1 MCGRIDAHDPVGVNN
16 LVSVLDVVIPKDRFP
31 PRYNVA
37 PGTML
42 ATVCYKVDFEVA
54 SMHWGIVPHWAK
66 PGQFERPLINAR
78 AETIHEKPSFKKLV
92 ARTRVIVPVN
102 GFYEWRRTEG
112 NKATFYFKSDNQHA
126 LALAGIYQINRE
138 GEMQCC
144 LITTE
149 ANDVMRPVHDRMPA
163 LIPQDAMQDWLRSE
177 DTHVIDALM
186 KPAADDSIAAVEV
199 SSYVNNAHNDGEKC
213 INPHFSP
220 DEQALT

>member
-31 PRYNVA
+31 TRYNVA
-37 PGTML
+37 PSATV
-42 ATVCYKVDFEVA
+42 ATVCYKVDYEVA
-54 SMHWGIVPHWAK
+54 DMHWGIVPHWAK

-112 NKATFYFKSDNQHA
+112 NKATFYFKSGNQDA

-144 LITTE
+144 LITTCLLYTSPSPR
-149 ANDVMRPVHDRMPA
+149 DQRPNLVFR
-163 LIPQDAMQDWLRSE
+163 
-177 DTHVIDALM
+177 LM
-186 KPAADDSIAAVEV
+186 
-199 SSYVNNAHNDGEKC
+199 
-213 INPHFSP
+213 
-220 DEQALT
+220 L

>member
-37 PGTML
+37 PSAML
-42 ATVCYKVDFEVA
+42 TAVCYKVDFELA

-78 AETIHEKPSFKKLV
+78 AETIHDKPSFKKLI

-112 NKATFYFKSDNQHA
+112 EKATFYFKSDNQEA

-144 LITTE
+144 LITTA

-163 LIPQDAMQDWLRSE
+163 LIPQAAMQDWLRSE
-177 DTHVIDALM
+177 DSHVINALM
-186 KPAADDSIAAVEV
+186 KPAADDSITVIEV
-199 SSYVNNAHNDGEKC
+199 SSYVNNAHNEGEKC
-213 INPHFSP
+213 IT
-220 DEQALT
+220 AVKK

>member
-16 LVSVLDVVIPKDRFP
+16 LVSVLDVVIPGNRFP

-37 PGTML
+37 PGTTL
-42 ATVCYKVDFEVA
+42 ATVCHKVDIEVA
-54 SMHWGIVPHWAK
+54 DMHWGIVPHWAK

-78 AETIHEKPSFKKLV
+78 AETIHEKASFKKLV

-112 NKATFYFKSDNQHA
+112 NKATFYFRSNDQDA
-126 LALAGIYQINRE
+126 LALAGIYQIDRD
-138 GEMQCC
+138 GEMHCC

-149 ANDVMRPVHDRMPA
+149 ANNVMRPVHDRMPA
-163 LIPQDAMQDWLRSE
+163 LIPQAAMQDWLLSE

-186 KPAADDSIAAVEV
+186 KPAADDSITAIEV
-199 SSYVNNAHNDGEKC
+199 SSYVNNAHNEGEKC
-213 INPHFSP
+213 IAPVIK
-220 DEQALT
+220 